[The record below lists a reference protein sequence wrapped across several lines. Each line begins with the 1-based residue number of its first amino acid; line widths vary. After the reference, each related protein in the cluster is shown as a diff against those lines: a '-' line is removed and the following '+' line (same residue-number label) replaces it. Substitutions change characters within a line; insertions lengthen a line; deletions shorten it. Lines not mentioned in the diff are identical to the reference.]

1 MADVSRM
8 LGGFFRD
15 SSNNSQQ
22 SRWILMTINK
32 LAFIKTGTTNGYRN
46 DLLAF
51 QLIRRYKATADHSVP
66 NPVTTFTQQSIAIEN
81 QCSETNKSLLSAL
94 PLPCKLEL
102 LRLPSS
108 SFNLF
113 HQHQKKRPK
122 KMLASIGR
130 MSNKNFVIQ
139 VGSYIPLTLFS
150 QRCHFINLIRP
161 VFFVGCTSFTLS
173 MLYVQAIATSNRA
186 AIKCYQKCLFRVKL
200 ATVTFTTLVRLLIE
214 TDWQIDRH
222 RQTCRQQKKVLL
234 IKACCWLERSYNLRS
249 FSRITFLCTVCH
261 RGPNDVPNWSNND
274 RELYKRQ
281 EFRRVSGHPKHRKNL
296 YY

>member
-1 MADVSRM
+1 
-8 LGGFFRD
+8 
-15 SSNNSQQ
+15 
-22 SRWILMTINK
+22 
-32 LAFIKTGTTNGYRN
+32 
-46 DLLAF
+46 
-51 QLIRRYKATADHSVP
+51 
-66 NPVTTFTQQSIAIEN
+66 
-81 QCSETNKSLLSAL
+81 
-94 PLPCKLEL
+94 
-102 LRLPSS
+102 
-108 SFNLF
+108 
-113 HQHQKKRPK
+113 
-122 KMLASIGR
+122 

-161 VFFVGCTSFTLS
+161 VFFFVGCTRFTLS